1 MFPQGSQERHNFINW
16 MFRVIIGQYYRLTLE
31 VSNVNNVKV
40 VARGTGRVIFSVQIL
55 VKTDVLLYMQICTK
69 FNVSANSKT
78 NQTPVTAPILQ
89 QNL

>member
-1 MFPQGSQERHNFINW
+1 VADESMFPQGSQERHNFINW

-55 VKTDVLLYMQICTK
+55 VKTDVLLYMQICT
-69 FNVSANSKT
+69 NSMSLQIVK
-78 NQTPVTAPILQ
+78 PIKLQ
-89 QNL
+89 